1 MWQICLFFP
10 IYLVD
15 YFYQYGFMHIY
26 FIHRVVIQHEIIFF
40 AQILPVLAIGS
51 SFRLTLVFLLHK
63 LIFIYLFIYF
73 LALLDFWHY
82 KMLQAHPI

>member
-15 YFYQYGFMHIY
+15 YFYQYGFTHIY
-26 FIHRVVIQHEIIFF
+26 FIHGVVIQHEIILF
-40 AQILPVLAIGS
+40 AQILPALAIGS

-63 LIFIYLFIYF
+63 LIFIYLFF
-73 LALLDFWHY
+73 LVLLDFWHY
-82 KMLQAHPI
+82 KMLQAHPT